1 MPLHPKGESNEIG
14 YDLLGAVV
22 SFFQLDPAV
31 RYRLVAG
38 VTSGHCEK
46 WFDTQQKDLINRRM
60 LL

>member
-1 MPLHPKGESNEIG
+1 MQLHPKGESNEIG
-14 YDLLGAVV
+14 YDLPVAVV

-46 WFDTQQKDLINRRM
+46 WFDTQ
-60 LL
+60 